1 MPQPNIF
8 QEAFDKAIKSCGVTA
23 TWLAEKSST
32 SQSNLSKFRKG
43 QRDVYTETLAKYFE
57 GLPYEGKKRFVE
69 ELLGE
74 PVTQRKRSLCEVI
87 EGMDIENSA
96 HRKEAANALRL
107 IVSKF
112 IPEDSG
118 TEKPRKNTDELVEVK

>member
-1 MPQPNIF
+1 MSQPNIF
-8 QEAFDKAIKSCGVTA
+8 QEAFDKAIKFCGVTA

-43 QRDVYTETLAKYFE
+43 QRDVYTDTLVKYFE

-74 PVTQRKRSLCEVI
+74 PVTQRKRSLCELI
-87 EGMDIENSA
+87 DAMDIDNPA
-96 HRKEAANALRL
+96 HRKEAAAALRL

-112 IPEDSG
+112 IPEDSSAPKSR
-118 TEKPRKNTDELVEVK
+118 ENTDELMQVH